1 MTTVSTVDSVKTK
14 TRIRRA
20 AEGQWLN
27 VAIVVVTAILFAVAW
42 PTLQLTHQVSPPIQ
56 PFVAALATF
65 PFLLIRSNPAL
76 AWAVSA
82 VSALVIPRVFALQDG
97 YDSAGHGPHR
107 GWSPR

>member
-1 MTTVSTVDSVKTK
+1 MTCVSSVEGVKTK

-65 PFLLIRSNPAL
+65 PFLLIRSNPR
-76 AWAVSA
+76 W
-82 VSALVIPRVFALQDG
+82 P
-97 YDSAGHGPHR
+97 GP
-107 GWSPR
+107 SPRSRRW